1 MTNLP
6 SLISYMV
13 KLQGKSIVSVTTDR
27 TTTLYLNIVQPISPT
42 FCFSIIS
49 ITNINSKLPY
59 VHLFGH

>member
-27 TTTLYLNIVQPISPT
+27 TTTLYLNIVQPIPPT
-42 FCFSIIS
+42 FCFCIVS
-49 ITNINSKLPY
+49 ITNNKLLY
-59 VHLFGH
+59 VHLFEH